1 MSREQFLNDL
11 KAALKGMKDEE
22 IEGVLAY
29 YGEMIDD
36 RTEAGMSEEAAVC
49 AMEPVDVIA
58 SRVLGEAG
66 VGEEKGKEKE
76 NEEWQEIRR
85 PAEEICELRIL
96 AENKRI
102 RVVSGEG
109 SEVVLRYC
117 IGKNDI
123 FRLHEDDGVLTL
135 EHKMRPVSSFVH
147 EKNNG
152 AFSLNSF
159 LNSVGKFLDGLGD
172 RVVAESGIFN
182 SQSASS
188 EVEVTVPR
196 AFRAQ
201 MRITTHNSRITASN
215 ITCAEKAAFNTSNA
229 RIVLEQVA
237 ARQIQAITTN
247 GRIEMDGVYAREG
260 LEAVSSNGRI
270 VAKDAASDQ
279 ELHLTTSN
287 GRVEL
292 ESILA
297 HDLYVKTSNGG
308 VSGTIKGSAEEYTI
322 HSATSNAGNNLV
334 SREGGEKTLS
344 IVTSNGA
351 VNVSFTEEA

>member
-11 KAALKGMKDEE
+11 KAALKGMKEEE

-66 VGEEKGKEKE
+66 VAEEKSRDE
-76 NEEWQEIRR
+76 EEWQEIRR
-85 PAEEICELRIL
+85 PAEALSELRVL

-102 RVVSGEG
+102 KIVSGEG

-117 IGKNDI
+117 IGKSDI

-152 AFSLNSF
+152 TFSLNSF
-159 LNSVGKFLDGLGD
+159 LNSVGKFLDTLGD
-172 RVVAESGIFN
+172 RVVVESGIFN

-188 EVEVTVPR
+188 EIEVTVPR

-201 MRITTHNSRITASN
+201 LQIATHNSRITASN
-215 ITCAEKAAFNTSNA
+215 ITCAEKASFNTSNA

-237 ARQIQAITTN
+237 ARQIHAVTTN
-247 GRIEMDGVYAREG
+247 GRIEMDNVYAREG

-270 VAKDAASDQ
+270 VARDAASDR

-292 ESILA
+292 ERINA
-297 HDLYVKTSNGG
+297 HDIYVKTSNGA
-308 VSGTIKGSAEEYTI
+308 VSGSIKGSAEEYTI

-344 IVTSNGA
+344 VVTSNGA
-351 VNVSFTEEA
+351 VSVGFTEEA